1 LKNVAS
7 PFYPN
12 VRAHEEQQ
20 SKEQQETYLLCAA
33 RGRIR
38 TAKGNVVKYTGS
50 KAVQPHLP
58 YGFISLEPVLAE
70 SIASIANE
78 RLKGSMSES
87 IKTYDLVI
95 SNASRSIHEEQRKI
109 KVSMQKIEEAQRKV
123 LKEQRMIEV
132 SMRKIEAA
140 QSQISN
146 AQKKLSSDVKSVI
159 SSENQLREQRH
170 APVSFHASV

>member
-12 VRAHEEQQ
+12 ARAHEEQQ
-20 SKEQQETYLLCAA
+20 SEEQQERLLCAA

-38 TAKGNVVKYTGS
+38 TAKGNVTGS

-95 SNASRSIHEEQRKI
+95 SNASRSFHEEQRKI
-109 KVSMQKIEEAQRKV
+109 QW
-123 LKEQRMIEV
+123 MIEV

-140 QSQISN
+140 QSQIFN
-146 AQKKLSSDVKSVI
+146 AQKKLLSDVKSAI